1 MRPFLLNLALGCL
14 LLPLAAV
21 AGEIDQALA
30 LKALAQPGAVLI
42 DVRSADEF
50 ATGALPGARLIPHD
64 QIGAR
69 IGAAVPDK
77 NTPIVL
83 YCRSGRRSSLA
94 QDELQA
100 LGYRHVINAGGY
112 DQFKLA
118 SGQNAEEPACS
129 DC

>member
-1 MRPFLLNLALGCL
+1 MRPFLLNLALGGL
-14 LLPLAAV
+14 LMPLAAV
-21 AGEIDQALA
+21 AGEIDQAQA
-30 LKALAQPGAVLI
+30 LKTLAQPGAVLI

-50 ATGALPGARLIPHD
+50 ATGALPGAQLIPHN

-100 LGYRHVINAGGY
+100 LGYRHVVNAGGY

-118 SGQNAEEPACS
+118 SDTPSESPTCTNC
-129 DC
+129 